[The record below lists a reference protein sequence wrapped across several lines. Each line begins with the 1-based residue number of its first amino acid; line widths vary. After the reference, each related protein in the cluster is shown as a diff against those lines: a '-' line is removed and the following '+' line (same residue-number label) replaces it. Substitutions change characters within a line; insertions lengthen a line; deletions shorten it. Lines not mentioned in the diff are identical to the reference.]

1 MTGAGMMHAFKGLLW
16 PLAGFVALGLGLA
29 LGYTAKSIEDD
40 LRAASI
46 DGLCRPSKS
55 WTAHVSTDDVGYV
68 CFKQQ
73 IFTKRIIK
81 YIIVERENEK

>member
-1 MTGAGMMHAFKGLLW
+1 MYGGFKGLIW

-29 LGYTAKSIEDD
+29 LGYTAKGIEDD

-46 DGLCRPSKS
+46 EGLCRPSKS
-55 WTAHVSTDDVGYV
+55 WTAHVSTDGVGYV

-73 IFTKRIIK
+73 IYNKRIIK
-81 YIIVERENEK
+81 YIIVERDIE